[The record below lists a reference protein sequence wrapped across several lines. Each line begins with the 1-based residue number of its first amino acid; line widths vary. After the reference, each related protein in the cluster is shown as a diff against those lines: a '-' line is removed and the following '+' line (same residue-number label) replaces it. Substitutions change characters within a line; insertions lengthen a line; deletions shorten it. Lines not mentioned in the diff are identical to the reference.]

1 MDELKKLNQ
10 LFNIEEPFIQKTSV
24 KEIVVEDENVDK
36 KEADFDLARR
46 TYRSLIERNDE
57 VIDEIVRI
65 AKNSESSRAFEVAG
79 QLLKAQADITKELLN
94 SHKQKKDIDG
104 ESGNNNIKTQNNIV
118 FAGSTSD
125 LMKMISAEKAK
136 VIDAKD

>member
-10 LFNIEEPFIQKTSV
+10 LFNINQPVFEKAPV
-24 KEIVVEDENVDK
+24 KEVEVEDETLDK
-36 KEADFDLARR
+36 KEADFELARK
-46 TYRSLIERNDE
+46 TYRNLIKKNDD
-57 VIDEIVRI
+57 VIEEIVRI

-79 QLLKAQADITKELLN
+79 QLLKAQADITRELLN
-94 SHKQKKDIDG
+94 SHKQRKEIDG
-104 ESGNNNIKTQNNIV
+104 ESANNNIKTQNNIV

-136 VIDAKD
+136 TIDAKD

>member
-10 LFNIEEPFIQKTSV
+10 LFNMEDMFVPKEAKSEVIEK
-24 KEIVVEDENVDK
+24 ENVDI
-36 KEADFDLARR
+36 KEADFELARK
-46 TYRSLIERNDE
+46 TYRSLIKKNDD
-57 VIDEIVRI
+57 VINEIVRI

-94 SHKQKKDIDG
+94 SHKQKKEIDG
-104 ESGNNNIKTQNNIV
+104 ESANNNIKTQNNIV
-118 FAGSTSD
+118 FAGSTSE

-136 VIDAKD
+136 VIESKN

>member
-10 LFNIEEPFIQKTSV
+10 LFNMEEPFTQKTSV
-24 KEIVVEDENVDK
+24 KEIIVEDENVSFSIG
-36 KEADFDLARR
+36 EIALCA
-46 TYRSLIERNDE
+46 RNDE

>member
-10 LFNIEEPFIQKTSV
+10 LFNMDDVFVQKEV
-24 KEIVVEDENVDK
+24 KKDVEIVDENIDI
-36 KEADFDLARR
+36 KEADFELARK
-46 TYRSLIERNDE
+46 TYRSLIKRNDD

-79 QLLKAQADITKELLN
+79 QLLKAQAEITKELLN
-94 SHKQKKDIDG
+94 SHKQKKEIDG
-104 ESGNNNIKTQNNIV
+104 DSTNNNIKTQNNIV

-136 VIDAKD
+136 VIESKD

>member
-10 LFNIEEPFIQKTSV
+10 LFNINQPVFEKAPV
-24 KEIVVEDENVDK
+24 KEVEVEDESLDK
-36 KEADFDLARR
+36 KEADFELARK
-46 TYRSLIERNDE
+46 TYRNLIKKNDD
-57 VIDEIVRI
+57 VIEEIVRI

-79 QLLKAQADITKELLN
+79 QLLKAQADITRELLN
-94 SHKQKKDIDG
+94 SHKQRKEIDG
-104 ESGNNNIKTQNNIV
+104 ESANNNIKTQNNIV

-136 VIDAKD
+136 TIDAKD

>member
-10 LFNIEEPFIQKTSV
+10 LFNLDQPILDKSPVREV
-24 KEIVVEDENVDK
+24 VVEDESLDK
-36 KEADFDLARR
+36 KEADFELARR

-94 SHKQKKDIDG
+94 AHKQKKDIDG
-104 ESGNNNIKTQNNIV
+104 DSGNNNIKTQNNIV

>member
-24 KEIVVEDENVDK
+24 KEIKVEDESVDK
-36 KEADFDLARR
+36 KEADFELARR

-104 ESGNNNIKTQNNIV
+104 DIGNNNIKTQNNIV
-118 FAGSTSD
+118 FDGSTSD

>member
-10 LFNIEEPFIQKTSV
+10 LFNMEEPFVQKTSI
-24 KEIVVEDENVDK
+24 KEIEVEDENVDK
-36 KEADFDLARR
+36 KEADFELARK
-46 TYRSLIERNDE
+46 TYRDLIKRNDD

-79 QLLKAQADITKELLN
+79 QLLKAQAEITKELIN
-94 SHKQKKDIDG
+94 SHKTKKEIDG
-104 ESGNNNIKTQNNIV
+104 DSGNNNIKTQNNIV

>member
-10 LFNIEEPFIQKTSV
+10 LFNLDQPILDKSPVREV
-24 KEIVVEDENVDK
+24 VVEDESLDK
-36 KEADFDLARR
+36 KEADFELARR

-94 SHKQKKDIDG
+94 AHKQKKDIDG
-104 ESGNNNIKTQNNIV
+104 DSGNNNIKTQNNIV

-125 LMKMISAEKAK
+125 LMKMINGDKTKIINAE
-136 VIDAKD
+136 

>member
-24 KEIVVEDENVDK
+24 KEVVVEDENVDK

-118 FAGSTSD
+118 FAGSTS
-125 LMKMISAEKAK
+125 
-136 VIDAKD
+136 

>member
-10 LFNIEEPFIQKTSV
+10 LFNMEEMFVPKETKSEVIEK
-24 KEIVVEDENVDK
+24 ENVDI
-36 KEADFDLARR
+36 KEADFELARK
-46 TYRSLIERNDE
+46 TYRSLIKKNDD
-57 VIDEIVRI
+57 VINEIVRI

-94 SHKQKKDIDG
+94 SHKQKKEIDG
-104 ESGNNNIKTQNNIV
+104 ESANNNIKTQNNIV
-118 FAGSTSD
+118 FAGSTSE

-136 VIDAKD
+136 VIESKN